1 MRPLIVATGNP
12 GKLREMQEYLAGSNW
27 DLQLKPAELDVEE
40 TGDTFLANASLK
52 AAQIAQATGE
62 WAIADDSGL
71 EVEALEGAPG
81 VYSARYGKT
90 DSERI
95 ERLLIELGSE
105 LNRQAQFV
113 CVVVVA
119 RPDGSIALQSEGLCR
134 GEILHAPRGTGGFG
148 YDPVFYVP
156 EKHLTFAQMTPEVKR
171 SLSHRGQAIAA
182 LIPQLRSLKAD

>member
-12 GKLREMQEYLAGSNW
+12 GKLREMQDYLAGLNW
-27 DLQLKPAELDVEE
+27 DLKLKPDELEIEE
-40 TGDTFLANASLK
+40 TGTTFAENACLK
-52 AAQIAQATGE
+52 ASEIAKATGE

-90 DSERI
+90 DTERI
-95 ERLLIELGSE
+95 ERLLIELGNE

-113 CVVVVA
+113 CVIALA
-119 RPDGSIALQSEGLCR
+119 RPDGTIALQTEGVCR
-134 GEILHAPRGTGGFG
+134 GEILHKPRGNGGFG

-156 EKHLTFAQMTPEVKR
+156 EQRLTFAEMSPDVKR
-171 SLSHRGQAIAA
+171 SLSHRGRAIAA
-182 LIPQLRSLKAD
+182 LLPQLQRLQVE